1 MTTPGSGTGVNLLN
15 NIVHNITTTSEKTG
29 NAFGIAVYG
38 TSSTPITKITI
49 SGNQGQDSKNGVT
62 ISWAFDPVAQTLDL
76 QCLDKPFILPCGTIT
91 GRIQDVVD
99 SCLQQLA

>member
-1 MTTPGSGTGVNLLN
+1 MSCAKQSFTQ
-15 NIVHNITTTSEKTG
+15 
-29 NAFGIAVYG
+29 FGQSNFDCLKQKALSIG
-38 TSSTPITKITI
+38 ITI
-49 SGNQGQDSKNGVT
+49 NSNQGQDSKNGVT